1 MKRFVSSDLCGSF
14 TSTANFFSRKY
25 KFSNCFHW
33 NNCKENLAEGGEG
46 RHYTSL
52 KTQHRATNYMGSYI
66 TDVIWYCEI
75 NVTNHNRCRIL
86 FLWLT
91 CNISRK
97 KTCATEA
104 QSRCVQ
110 VWPDTRA
117 LLMLLQLQGEKLP
130 GSRPASQC
138 ILLWRRKGF
147 SLSQSNS
154 CSIDTGLTEQIRSHQ
169 LVPAL
174 TSVGTERLNTA
185 VRMRQMFSAA
195 DFLPL
200 KFLQTTNRSDA
211 EWYRHPLNQRGS
223 ECDRI

>member
-1 MKRFVSSDLCGSF
+1 MSPITTD
-14 TSTANFFSRKY
+14 
-25 KFSNCFHW
+25 
-33 NNCKENLAEGGEG
+33 AEF
-46 RHYTSL
+46 
-52 KTQHRATNYMGSYI
+52 
-66 TDVIWYCEI
+66 
-75 NVTNHNRCRIL
+75 L

-91 CNISRK
+91 CNISRRK
-97 KTCATEA
+97 PCATEA

-154 CSIDTGLTEQIRSHQ
+154 CSIDTGLTEQIQSHQ

-185 VRMRQMFSAA
+185 VRMKQMFSAA
-195 DFLPL
+195 DFFTPEISPNYKSLWCWAI
-200 KFLQTTNRSDA
+200 QTSFKSTWLRMWQDLVNRDQVPHHIN
-211 EWYRHPLNQRGS
+211 EN
-223 ECDRI
+223 I